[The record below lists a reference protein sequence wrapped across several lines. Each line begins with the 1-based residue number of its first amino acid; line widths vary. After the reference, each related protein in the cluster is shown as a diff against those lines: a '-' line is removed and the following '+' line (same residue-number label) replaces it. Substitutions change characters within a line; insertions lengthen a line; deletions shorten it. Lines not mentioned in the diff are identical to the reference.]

1 MAHGSLPAPAASI
14 RTVPRWDDARQ
25 APPTEDRCYEQRR
38 LDKTGLPG
46 RRSVVPTVAAA
57 RIIDLKPARRA
68 PAYDAGEASPATL
81 GAIPPSFHQWR
92 AERETDS
99 GSAAAIAVAA
109 SNGHPILDQAARDA
123 VQGWRFNPA
132 TRAGVPIQFL
142 LFD

>member
-1 MAHGSLPAPAASI
+1 
-14 RTVPRWDDARQ
+14 
-25 APPTEDRCYEQRR
+25 
-38 LDKTGLPG
+38 LDKMGLPE

-68 PAYDAGEASPATL
+68 PAHDAGEASPATL
-81 GAIPPSFHQWR
+81 GAISPSFRQWR

-109 SNGHPILDQAARDA
+109 SSGHPILDQAALDA

-132 TRAGVPIQFL
+132 TRAGVPVAGITCVPIQFL